1 MNFYDAIILAIVEG
15 ITEFLPVS
23 STAHLVIASQ
33 LLQLRQ
39 TSFLRTFEIV
49 IQIAP
54 VLSILFIYQESLS
67 RSINLWIRLI
77 AAFIPTGIAG
87 LFLHEY
93 LEELF
98 SSSTTLLWMVIT
110 GLAFLVI
117 ESYLSKGSSRRMEIE
132 EITLKQSVIIG
143 IFQAF
148 SLIPGI
154 SRSGSTI
161 LGALLLGL
169 KREAAMS
176 FSFLLAIPTM
186 GIATLYVLYKEY
198 HSLNFEHIEL
208 LLVGFVISFVVGYI
222 AVKSFLAIVSR
233 YNFTPFGYYLIVSA
247 ILMWFLL

>member
-1 MNFYDAIILAIVEG
+1 MNIYDVIILAIIEG

-23 STAHLVIASQ
+23 STAHLVLASQ
-33 LLQLRQ
+33 MLHLKQ

-54 VLSILFIYQESLS
+54 VLSIFFIYKERLIA
-67 RSINLWIRLI
+67 SINIWIKLI

-98 SSSTTLLWMVIT
+98 SSSSTLIWMVLT
-110 GLAFLVI
+110 GFAFLAI
-117 ESYLSKGSSRRMEIE
+117 ERYLGKNETKRIEME
-132 EITLKQSVIIG
+132 EITVKQAISIG
-143 IFQAF
+143 IFQAT

-154 SRSGSTI
+154 SRSGTTI
-161 LGALLLGL
+161 LGALILGL

-186 GIATLYVLYKEY
+186 GIATLYVLYKDIE
-198 HSLNFEHIEL
+198 SLSFENLEL
-208 LLVGFVISFVVGYI
+208 IFIGFVVSFIVGYI
-222 AVKSFLAIVSR
+222 AVKTFLAIVSR
-233 YNFTPFGYYLIVSA
+233 FNFTPFGYYLIASA
-247 ILMWFLL
+247 IVMWLFL

>member
-1 MNFYDAIILAIVEG
+1 MNIYDVLILSIVEG

-23 STAHLVIASQ
+23 STAHLVLAAQ
-33 LLQLRQ
+33 MLNLTQ

-54 VLSILFIYQESLS
+54 VLSIFFIYKERLS
-67 RSINLWIRLI
+67 SSIALWVRLI

-98 SSSTTLLWMVIT
+98 SSSLTLMWMVLT
-110 GLAFLVI
+110 GIAFLAI
-117 ESYLSKGSSRRMEIE
+117 EKYLSKSEQKRIDIE
-132 EITLKQSVIIG
+132 DISIKQAIGIG
-143 IFQAF
+143 IFQSI

-154 SRSGSTI
+154 SRSGTTI

-169 KREAAMS
+169 KRESAMS

-186 GIATLYVLYKEY
+186 GIATLYVLYKEA
-198 HSLNFEHIEL
+198 HNLSFENFELIAI
-208 LLVGFVISFVVGYI
+208 GFIASFIVGYI
-222 AVKSFLAIVSR
+222 AVKTFLAIVSR
-233 YNFTPFGYYLIVSA
+233 FNFTPFGYYLIGSA
-247 ILMWFLL
+247 LIMSLI

>member
-1 MNFYDAIILAIVEG
+1 MNIYDVLILSIVEG

-23 STAHLVIASQ
+23 STAHLVLAAQ
-33 LLQLRQ
+33 MLNLTQ

-54 VLSILFIYQESLS
+54 VLSIFFIYKDRLS
-67 RSINLWIRLI
+67 SSVTLWIRLI

-98 SSSTTLLWMVIT
+98 SSSLTLMWMILT
-110 GLAFLVI
+110 GIAFLAI
-117 ESYLSKGSSRRMEIE
+117 EKYLSKSKLKRIDIE
-132 EITLKQSVIIG
+132 DISIKQAIGIG
-143 IFQAF
+143 IFQSV

-154 SRSGSTI
+154 SRSGTTI

-169 KREAAMS
+169 KRESAMS

-186 GIATLYVLYKEY
+186 GIATLYVLYKEAY
-198 HSLNFEHIEL
+198 HLTFENFELIAI
-208 LLVGFVISFVVGYI
+208 GFVASFIVGYI
-222 AVKSFLAIVSR
+222 AVKTFLAIVSR
-233 YNFTPFGYYLIVSA
+233 FNFTPFGYYLIASA
-247 ILMWFLL
+247 LIMSLI